1 MGEFLDQLSGMYKA
15 ERLHYMSYAHLAKRE
30 KDPRMRGYLL
40 QFSEVE
46 RKSSDLWA
54 SILKKRGVE
63 INEVPAHPFSLLL
76 ISFLRSILGL
86 SFALKFL
93 EYGEEKGIER
103 FKVSLSE
110 LGNEAERRKITK
122 FIDREIFEE
131 NELSA
136 KILGSNAVL
145 DNIRDIVFGMND
157 GLVEV
162 LAAVVGLAAFLQNS
176 HLILLSGFIVAISGT
191 LSMAGGA
198 YISSD
203 YESKVKGKD
212 GSEKGKKSSLYVG
225 SFYILG
231 ALFPLAPFAFGLSGF
246 GGIAFSIVIT
256 SLVLA
261 FTATFVS
268 VMSNKS
274 ISRNIT
280 ETLLISLGAAAV
292 TILIGYYA
300 RAALHLTI

>member
-1 MGEFLDQLSGMYKA
+1 MGEFLEQLSGMYKA
-15 ERLHYMSYAHLAKRE
+15 ERLHYMSYAHLAKKE
-30 KDPRMRGYLL
+30 KDPKMRGYLI
-40 QFSEVE
+40 QFSEIE

-63 INEVPAHPFSLLL
+63 VDEAPTHQFSLLL

-103 FKVSLSE
+103 FKVSLRE
-110 LGNEAERRKITK
+110 LGNESEKRRITK
-122 FIDREIFEE
+122 FIDREVFEE
-131 NELSA
+131 NELSI

-246 GGIAFSIVIT
+246 VGIAFSIVIT
-256 SLVLA
+256 SMVLA

-268 VMSNKS
+268 IMSNKS